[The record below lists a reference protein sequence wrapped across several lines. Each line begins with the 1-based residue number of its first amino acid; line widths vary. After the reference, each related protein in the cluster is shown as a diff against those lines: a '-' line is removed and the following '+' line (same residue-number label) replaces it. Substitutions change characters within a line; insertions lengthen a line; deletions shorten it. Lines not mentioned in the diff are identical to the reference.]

1 MATSSQRQKKRN
13 AQMKRKKYEHKHQA
27 SGRPSQSKDQVIS
40 EQETPQMELYDPVD
54 LFQCY

>member
-1 MATSSQRQKKRN
+1 
-13 AQMKRKKYEHKHQA
+13 MKRKKYEHKHQA

-40 EQETPQMELYDPVD
+40 EQETPQMEPYDPVD